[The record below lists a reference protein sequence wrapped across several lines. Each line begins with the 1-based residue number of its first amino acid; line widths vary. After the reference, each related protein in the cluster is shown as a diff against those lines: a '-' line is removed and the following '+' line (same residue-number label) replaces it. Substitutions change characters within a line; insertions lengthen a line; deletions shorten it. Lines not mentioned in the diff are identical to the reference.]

1 MKPLLIEP
9 DSRKRVYL
17 GALAVHD
24 LYEATAADDGT
35 IVLTPVK
42 VTPLNHLEA
51 MTETARRQYRD
62 VLDALRDHDTAS

>member
-17 GALAVHD
+17 GALAAHD

-42 VTPLNHLEA
+42 VTPLTPLAPLAGIYN
-51 MTETARRQYRD
+51 QPKPD
-62 VLDALRDHDTAS
+62 PAS